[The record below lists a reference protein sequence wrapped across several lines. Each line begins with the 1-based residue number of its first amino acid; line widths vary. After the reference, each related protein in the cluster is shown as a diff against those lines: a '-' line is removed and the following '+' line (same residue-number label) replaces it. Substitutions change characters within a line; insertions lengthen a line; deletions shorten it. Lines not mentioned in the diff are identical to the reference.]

1 MTHRR
6 FPPPWT
12 VKMNVNASNPALM
25 LAFGALLT
33 TSAALANPK
42 DIDTCLDASDKMK
55 AEGNLRDDEKVT
67 AHEACLRALSDSSN
81 VVMKYHLQEA
91 DFDITGR
98 ADSK

>member
-1 MTHRR
+1 
-6 FPPPWT
+6 
-12 VKMNVNASNPALM
+12 
-25 LAFGALLT
+25 
-33 TSAALANPK
+33 
-42 DIDTCLDASDKMK
+42 MK

>member
-1 MTHRR
+1 MTDRR

-12 VKMNVNASNPALM
+12 VKMNVNASNLALM
-25 LAFGALLT
+25 LALMA
-33 TSAALANPK
+33 SAALANPK

-67 AHEACLRALSDSSN
+67 AHKACLRALSDSSN